1 MMKTMAQPL
10 KGFKAM
16 TSGFFTMKS
25 MTERPVIPA
34 DFLID
39 ENATIAKAYYGKT
52 FDDHLTIEDIKNFA

>member
-34 DFLID
+34 DLLID